1 MSIKKRAD
9 SFWNRMIEALEGNSS
24 GVPDLSNAV
33 ILENDIRMVEYTGTP
48 TDTTPNVAAIPGLQ
62 ASGKSFGDHT
72 HRSCGGI
79 ARLAAEVVIANDASI
94 TTILGVDVLGALIQA
109 GTTFEIEANGVVT
122 TESGASLAGDWVIVF
137 GSSVLTGAVQLTFS
151 PSFDALLSD
160 VGWKLHAIITI
171 RTVGA
176 GSATTS
182 GAAVINGSLIGAFGA
197 NLVQCMNVSANKTPV
212 AVNTVGTLRTLA
224 LTFKWG
230 TASAGNSLSV
240 ENAVIKLV
248 HL

>member
-1 MSIKKRAD
+1 MGAQKVQD
-9 SFWNRMIEALEGNSS
+9 SKWNRVWEAMDGNGSGTPSFSNPVIIDNDARLIEF
-24 GVPDLSNAV
+24 
-33 ILENDIRMVEYTGTP
+33 TGTP

-62 ASGKSFGDHT
+62 ASGKSYGDHT

-137 GSSVLTGAVQLTFS
+137 GSSVLTGAAQLTFS
-151 PSFDALLSD
+151 PSFDASLSD

-230 TASAGNSLSV
+230 TARAGNSLSV